1 MELMARIPT
10 QAVASV
16 TVPER
21 LEGLVRLAYN
31 FYWSWHPSVQELFAT
46 LNPKLWAQG
55 MGPVRVLREV
65 RDFAP
70 VVADKDFVA
79 KYDAAIKA
87 FDSYI
92 ANTKNH
98 WYATKGDPA
107 KVLAQAPVAYFC
119 AEFGLHETFNIYSG
133 GLGILAGDHCKEAS
147 DLGLP
152 FLGIGLF
159 YRRGFFKQMVDADG
173 RQEHFFPTLDPD
185 MLPLKRVLDPK
196 SKKPL
201 TVVVELPERNVTAAV
216 WLVEVGRAPLLLL
229 DTDLPENAPEDRPI
243 TSQLYTSGRDMRL
256 HQELI
261 LGVGGVRTL
270 RALGVEPGAWHMNEG
285 HSAFLLVERI
295 REHMNAGKSFDDALV
310 AIKASSVFT
319 IHTPV
324 PAGNERFWGAHCEKL
339 LAPMLKGSKVP
350 MEAIML
356 LGQGVDKDKN
366 FFDMTAMGL
375 RLANGK
381 NGVSLLH
388 GRTADDTWRKVTHSY
403 IMGVTNGV
411 HMPTWLGSKMK
422 ELFASASADF
432 SEMSRFDVSPTGP
445 EGRGRVEK
453 IMSLEPKRV
462 WEAHVEQ
469 KKALLQ
475 FASLRMAEQH
485 KRHGKGPGEI
495 KAVLHGFDLS
505 AFTIGFARRFATY
518 KRASLMFS
526 DEKRLMKILGNKDK
540 PVQIVFAGK
549 AHPADK
555 EGQKLIAKIFQQ
567 TQSPRFQ
574 GKVFFVEEYDME
586 VGRALVQGVDMWLN
600 NPRRPLEASGTSGM
614 KAAAN
619 GVPNMSILDGWWDE
633 AQDFRSEFRN
643 GFAIGGRTIASRDE
657 IQDKNDAVDLYRVLE
672 NDVLPLFFKR
682 NSDGV
687 PEGWVKVMLN
697 SIASCVYDFSTMRM
711 LEDYVSK
718 LYVPAAKR

>member
-16 TVPER
+16 SVPER
-21 LEGLVRLAYN
+21 LEGLTRLAYN
-31 FYWSWHPSVQELFAT
+31 FYWSWHPSVQEVFAS
-46 LNPKLWAQG
+46 LNPRLWAQG
-55 MGPVRVLREV
+55 LGPVRVLREV
-65 RDFAP
+65 RDFSKFA
-70 VVADKDFVA
+70 ADKDFLA
-79 KYDAAIKA
+79 KYDAAVKA
-87 FDSYI
+87 LDSYLS
-92 ANTKNH
+92 NTKTT
-98 WYATKGDPA
+98 WYATKGDPTKA
-107 KVLAQAPVAYFC
+107 LATAPVAYFC
-119 AEFGLHETFNIYSG
+119 AEFGLHESFNIYSG

-147 DLGLP
+147 DLSLP
-152 FLGIGLF
+152 FVGIGLF

-196 SKKPL
+196 SKEPL
-201 TVVVELPERNVTAAV
+201 KVAVELPERNVTAAV
-216 WLVEVGRAPLLLL
+216 WLAEVGRAPLLLL
-229 DTDLPENAPEDRPI
+229 DTDLPENQPEDRPI

-256 HQELI
+256 HQELV
-261 LGVGGVRTL
+261 LGVGGVRVL
-270 RALGVEPGAWHMNEG
+270 RALGIEPGAWHMNEG

-295 REHMNAGKSFDDALV
+295 REHMNAGKTFEESVA
-310 AIKASSVFT
+310 AIKKNSVFT

-339 LAPMLKGSKVP
+339 LAPMLKGSKVS

-375 RLANGK
+375 RMANGK

-388 GRTADDTWRKVTHSY
+388 GRTADETWRKITQSH

-411 HMPTWLGSKMK
+411 HMPTWLGAKMK
-422 ELFASASADF
+422 TLFVEAGADF
-432 SEMSRFDVSPTGP
+432 SEMSRFDVSNTGQ

-453 IMSLEPKRV
+453 VMSLEPQKV
-462 WEAHVEQ
+462 WAAHNEQ
-469 KKALLQ
+469 KRALIE
-475 FASLRMAEQH
+475 FARARIAEQH

-495 KAVLHGFDLS
+495 KAILNGFDPN

-526 DEKRLMKILGNKDK
+526 NEKRLMKILSNKDM

-549 AHPADK
+549 AHPADR
-555 EGQKLIAKIFQQ
+555 EGQKLIAKIYQQ
-567 TQSPRFQ
+567 TQDPRFQ
-574 GKVFFVEEYDME
+574 GKVFYIEEYDME

-633 AQDFRSEFRN
+633 AQDFRKDFQN
-643 GFAIGGRTIASRDE
+643 GFAIGGRTIASRDD
-657 IQDKNDAVDLYRVLE
+657 IQDKNDAADLYRVLE
-672 NDVLPLFFKR
+672 TEVLPLYYKR
-682 NSDGV
+682 NAAGI

-718 LYVPAAKR
+718 LYVPATQK